1 MPRKLRLSIQP
12 KNLFRKLR
20 AQRSGYTTTV
30 STSQC
35 FPVSIAL
42 ETVSVLK
49 ISIPREVYIETPAE
63 SLPVLQHRLVAHSI
77 LPQGAYSELIVL
89 MNNICMYATI
99 GWFDVTANIDDGPL
113 LLSMIAADDNSE
125 IPTVSRT
132 LVVQQDFSWAV
143 HVEGKQLNYHA
154 PQLSTMPQL
163 VVSIANIRDVITYL
177 DSCTLCCG
185 NEDDKYT
192 ALVEPRKGSF
202 MNAAGIWLHFINVI
216 MSSLCIQVLNV

>member
-63 SLPVLQHRLVAHSI
+63 SLTVLQHRLAAH
-77 LPQGAYSELIVL
+77 
-89 MNNICMYATI
+89 
-99 GWFDVTANIDDGPL
+99 NIDLYTQP
-113 LLSMIAADDNSE
+113 
-125 IPTVSRT
+125 
-132 LVVQQDFSWAV
+132 VQQKV
-143 HVEGKQLNYHA
+143 
-154 PQLSTMPQL
+154 
-163 VVSIANIRDVITYL
+163 
-177 DSCTLCCG
+177 
-185 NEDDKYT
+185 
-192 ALVEPRKGSF
+192 RKLQPF
-202 MNAAGIWLHFINVI
+202 T
-216 MSSLCIQVLNV
+216 VLEL